1 MELKCNLLQTADK
14 KLWFLMK
21 KANCSNGSDESAA
34 SESAPAKPEDD
45 DQENIPHPSLELW
58 RHTMLRGA
66 NAGSFLAIVFGTPV
80 LLFKGARK
88 PAELLRR
95 LARASTYGVVSMVT
109 GCERWV
115 Q

>member
-1 MELKCNLLQTADK
+1 MELKCNLVQTADK

-21 KANCSNGSDESAA
+21 RANCSNGGSDESAE
-34 SESAPAKPEDD
+34 SNSAPAEPED

-66 NAGSFLAIVFGTPV
+66 NAGSFLAIIFGTPV

-95 LARASTYGVVSMVT
+95 LARASTYGVVSCHM
-109 GCERWV
+109 
-115 Q
+115 